1 MSDNYYPPVVLKEC
15 KCFCKKK
22 EVTRH
27 IIEDL
32 EISSDEKSVDEKK
45 FTRKLLLNN
54 LSIMIMSFL
63 RGKF

>member
-1 MSDNYYPPVVLKEC
+1 MSENYYPPVVLKEC

-45 FTRKLLLNN
+45 FYKETF
-54 LSIMIMSFL
+54 IE
-63 RGKF
+63 